1 MEVFWSFISFENKM
15 VSEYLDG
22 VIQKQPNDDLR
33 KRCSKNMEQIYRFSK
48 HLFLKTALGN
58 CFWVIGWMRSKLTL
72 KTLKWRQT
80 ILVSCFYYEWFQLIQ
95 HSNRN
100 SCPEVLCNKGILK
113 TFGKFTGNQL
123 YQSLF
128 FLIKLQ
134 AWGQQLY

>member
-80 ILVSCFYYEWFQLIQ
+80 IWSLVFITNDFSSFSIVIETVAQRCSVTKVFWRLLE
-95 HSNRN
+95 N
-100 SCPEVLCNKGILK
+100 SQEINCIRV
-113 TFGKFTGNQL
+113 
-123 YQSLF
+123 SF
-128 FLIKLQ
+128 F
-134 AWGQQLY
+134 